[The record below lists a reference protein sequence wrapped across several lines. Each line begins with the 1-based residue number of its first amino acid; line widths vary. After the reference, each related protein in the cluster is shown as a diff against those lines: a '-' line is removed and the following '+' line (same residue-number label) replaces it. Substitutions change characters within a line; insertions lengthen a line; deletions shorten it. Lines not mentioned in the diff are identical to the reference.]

1 MANKKGQSYVPKWYL
16 PTPSVLVNKHLNRG
30 GIPSGSLIQIQ
41 SSGEAT
47 FKSSVAIAMLAE
59 AQRMNLDVAY
69 IDAEGALNSYYDF
82 DQDGN
87 EILRNE
93 WLEGMGLN
101 PCQTYFWG
109 ADTGE
114 VIWEKVYELI
124 VEDNVKVIVLDSI
137 HSIQPTKLHDS
148 ESGSHII
155 GAHANLHTKG
165 ILKLLPLLR
174 KYDATVIGINHKR
187 VHMTQQG
194 AMGEKPGGGKAW
206 GFYSQFIFVNS
217 RTTSKGKLEGKDI
230 IPLNIYIEKNKGGKN
245 FISIDTYARQSK
257 GIAVDIELG
266 LLAQEKGLVKKAGS
280 WWKTADGEAI
290 GQGPE
295 ALGEWS
301 LLNKELIME
310 TYG

>member
-1 MANKKGQSYVPKWYL
+1 MANKKGISYVPKWYI
-16 PTPSVLVNKHLNRG
+16 PTPSVLVNQHLYRG
-30 GIPSGSLIQIQ
+30 GIPSGSLIQVQ

-47 FKSSVAIAMLAE
+47 FKSSVAIAMLGE
-59 AQRMNLDVAY
+59 AQRMGLDVAY
-69 IDAEGALNSYYDF
+69 IDAEGALNSYLDF
-82 DQDGN
+82 DEEGN
-87 EILRNE
+87 EVLRNE
-93 WLEGMGLN
+93 WLEGMGLKPN
-101 PCQTYFWG
+101 ETYFWG

-114 VIWEKVYELI
+114 NIWEKTYEFI
-124 VEDNVKVIVLDSI
+124 KEDNVKVVVLDSI

-165 ILKLLPLLR
+165 ILKLLPILR
-174 KYDATVIGINHKR
+174 QNDAIVIGINHKR

-217 RTTSKGKLEGKDI
+217 RTTSKSKLEGKDI

-257 GIAVDIELG
+257 GIAVDVELG
-266 LLAQEKGLVKKAGS
+266 LLAQEKGLVRRAGS

-290 GQGPE
+290 GQSPE

-301 LLNKELIME
+301 LANKELILKTE
-310 TYG
+310 

>member
-1 MANKKGQSYVPKWYL
+1 MANKKGISYIPKWYL
-16 PTPSVLVNKHLNRG
+16 PTPSVLVNEHLNKG
-30 GIPSGSLIQIQ
+30 GIPSGSLIQVQ

-47 FKSSVAIAMLAE
+47 FKSSMAIAMLAE
-59 AQRMNLDVAY
+59 AQRMGLEVAY
-69 IDAEGALNSYYDF
+69 IDAEGALNSYLDF
-82 DQDGN
+82 DQEGN
-87 EILRNE
+87 EILRND
-93 WLEGMGLN
+93 WLEGMGLVPN
-101 PCQTYFWG
+101 NTYFWG

-114 VIWEKVYELI
+114 NIWEKIYEFI
-124 VEDNVKVIVLDSI
+124 REDNVKVIVLDSI
-137 HSIQPTKLHDS
+137 HSTQPTKLHDS

-165 ILKLLPLLR
+165 ILKLLPILR
-174 KYDATVIGINHKR
+174 EHDAIVIGINHKR
-187 VHMTQQG
+187 IHMTQQG

-217 RTTSKGKLEGKDI
+217 RTTSKSKLEGKDI

-266 LLAQEKGLVKKAGS
+266 LIAQQKGLVKRAGS

-290 GQGPE
+290 GQSAE
-295 ALGEWS
+295 ALGEWA
-301 LLNKELIME
+301 LENKQLILKSN
-310 TYG
+310 